1 VARSSPP
8 DRPAHSMGPVTAP
21 KLGPALAMVAA
32 TLLVTVSSA
41 SAHEI
46 VPGLRGFPSLL
57 LHPFVAVEMVLI
69 MVGLALVTGASA
81 PRMPLA
87 TGTVAIMLGCL
98 AGAMAQPSAL
108 TVPGLWRGPLVL
120 AVGLGALVATGKS
133 LGRGTLLALGL
144 VAAVA
149 IGLGV
154 PPERPGWIGKVE
166 VAGAA
171 ALAIVVTLLAL
182 ALPRARFA
190 DHAPVRIASRI
201 AGAWCIA
208 IASLGLATALR

>member
-1 VARSSPP
+1 
-8 DRPAHSMGPVTAP
+8 MVTT
-21 KLGPALAMVAA
+21 

-69 MVGLALVTGASA
+69 MVGLALAAGASG
-81 PRMPLA
+81 PQMPLA
-87 TGTVAIMLGCL
+87 AGMVAVMLGSL
-98 AGAMAQPSAL
+98 AGAVAQPSAL

-120 AVGLGALVATGKS
+120 ALGLGALVATGRS
-133 LGRGTLLALGL
+133 LGRSVLVALGF
-144 VAAVA
+144 VAAIA

-154 PPERPGWIGKVE
+154 PPERVGWVGKVE

-171 ALAIVVTLLAL
+171 AAAIAVTLLAL
-182 ALPRARFA
+182 ALPRAKFA
-190 DHAPVRIASRI
+190 DHAPVRIATRI
-201 AGAWCIA
+201 AGAWCVA
-208 IASLGLATALR
+208 IASLGLATGLR